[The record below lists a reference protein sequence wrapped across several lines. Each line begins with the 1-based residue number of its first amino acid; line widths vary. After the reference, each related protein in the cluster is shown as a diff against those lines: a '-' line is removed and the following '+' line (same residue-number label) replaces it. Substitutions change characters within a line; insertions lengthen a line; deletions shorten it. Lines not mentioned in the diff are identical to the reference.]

1 MNIEIDT
8 QTDFKERVKEEVNIE
23 EVLQKNREEKSEIT
37 QRRSKSL
44 ERE

>member
-23 EVLQKNREEKSEIT
+23 EVLQKHREEKSEIT
-37 QRRSKSL
+37 QRRSKSS

>member
-37 QRRSKSL
+37 QRRSKSS